1 MCLLQ
6 FYLLRLCPS
15 VRQWNCPSWN
25 PFFDW
30 FKGDYRQINNN
41 KKKKNLKVTT
51 STKFCECLQKGY
63 EEIKTD
69 PHFTKRISEPT
80 AETQPLMFSMY
91 SLGEVIY
98 PYCASVSSFLKCV
111 GGGLGACLHTV
122 SWTLHKWA
130 WNSPWNPRTQEV
142 EASGSKGQG
151 QPLVKRIISYKRKKS
166 QGQS

>member
-25 PFFDW
+25 LFFDW

-111 GGGLGACLHTV
+111 CVGGGWVPA
-122 SWTLHKWA
+122 S
-130 WNSPWNPRTQEV
+130 TQCPGHCINGHGTHPEIPELRRWKQV
-142 EASGSKGQG
+142 GQK
-151 QPLVKRIISYKRKKS
+151 VKVNLW
-166 QGQS
+166 